1 MKITRIAEG
10 DFVRWYRSSNR
21 KPLFVRG
28 ARQVGK
34 STLVRQ
40 FAQGLGLALW
50 EVNLERHQGLGPV
63 FASLDSSRILQE
75 VGLALNQA
83 GVGKGQGI
91 LFLDEI
97 QAIPSALSAL
107 RYFHEERPDLAVIAP
122 SINSC

>member
-1 MKITRIAEG
+1 
-10 DFVRWYRSSNR
+10 
-21 KPLFVRG
+21 
-28 ARQVGK
+28 
-34 STLVRQ
+34 
-40 FAQGLGLALW
+40 
-50 EVNLERHQGLGPV
+50 VNLERHQGLGPV